1 MRLEWPHILWLSVPV
16 VLLLWW
22 RLKRPAA
29 AVEYSS
35 LSLLDESIQSWRVR
49 WHRLPDYLRGA
60 AILALLLGLAR
71 PRLEVS
77 QNSATTRGVAIELLV
92 DISSSM
98 DMHVK
103 AKDENITRLAAV
115 KRVLERFIL
124 GDGEEL
130 FGRPNDL
137 LGLITFARYADTAS
151 PLTTG
156 HDALAEI
163 VKALTIEDR
172 PNEDGTAYGDAV
184 TLAAARLRKLDDL
197 QNRNIPGAD
206 VKSRVIVVLTD
217 GENNCGRHLP
227 LEATALAR
235 QWDIRIYVI
244 SLAGPIPG
252 LTSAEIDAEGPS
264 PAQQILMRMAEETG
278 GIYRK
283 AQDLDSLHAVYKEID
298 SLEKSEI
305 RVEQYQEWRELF
317 PFCGAFGLTLLFAQ
331 VVGVSTVF
339 RRIP

>member
-124 GDGEEL
+124 GDEEEL

-156 HDALAEI
+156 HDALA
-163 VKALTIEDR
+163 
-172 PNEDGTAYGDAV
+172 
-184 TLAAARLRKLDDL
+184 
-197 QNRNIPGAD
+197 
-206 VKSRVIVVLTD
+206 
-217 GENNCGRHLP
+217 
-227 LEATALAR
+227 
-235 QWDIRIYVI
+235 
-244 SLAGPIPG
+244 
-252 LTSAEIDAEGPS
+252 
-264 PAQQILMRMAEETG
+264 
-278 GIYRK
+278 
-283 AQDLDSLHAVYKEID
+283 
-298 SLEKSEI
+298 
-305 RVEQYQEWRELF
+305 
-317 PFCGAFGLTLLFAQ
+317 
-331 VVGVSTVF
+331 
-339 RRIP
+339 